1 MPYPAKRSNDLARA
15 ASALRKALKTAVGL
29 LEAPEPATQLRAVH
43 AVAQVSVAL
52 VKVEEARSLEARV
65 AELESAVEVLQMP
78 QGRHA

>member
-1 MPYPAKRSNDLARA
+1 MPYPAKRSNDLGRA

-29 LEAPEPATQLRAVH
+29 LEAPEPATRLRAVH

-65 AELESAVEVLQMP
+65 AELESAVEVLQVP
-78 QGRHA
+78 RRRYA